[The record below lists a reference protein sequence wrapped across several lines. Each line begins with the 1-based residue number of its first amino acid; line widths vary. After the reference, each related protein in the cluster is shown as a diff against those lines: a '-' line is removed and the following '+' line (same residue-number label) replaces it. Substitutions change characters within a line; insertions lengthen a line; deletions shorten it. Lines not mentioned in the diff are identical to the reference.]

1 MTKNVSKSLLLAGV
15 GLVACVPG
23 SAHDR
28 ASLSKALTERG
39 AVGLRGAGLE
49 FSLPPEVVLEDGV
62 TEDEAVASALWN
74 NGRFQVDLAALGFA
88 RADLIDAGMIRNPLF
103 TLLTP
108 LGPKQLEMTAW
119 LPIEA
124 LWQRPKRVA
133 AAETEVE
140 RVASSLVQTG
150 LDLVRD
156 TKVAF
161 AEATLA
167 SERSRLAGDAAA
179 LRARLLAIAEARRR
193 SGDVSEL
200 ELTAVRLDAL
210 RAEQD
215 VLRLARE
222 ELAARERL
230 AAVMG
235 APLERLGSLELR
247 DPEARETSEP
257 STLVKEAL
265 ALRPDLRAAE
275 LAIEAAQQR
284 GGAALAASF
293 PQVNLIADANGAGT
307 QGFEAGPGLQAELPI
322 FNQGQ
327 GPRARAEVDLERA
340 QWSYVA
346 TQQRITLEVRQAQ
359 GRYLLAQEALA
370 LLRTQLLG
378 ELDVAGA
385 RAAKAYA
392 AGEISLLALLDT
404 TRQQLEAHQ
413 REVELVAE
421 VRRAAAELDRSIGR
435 KRVR

>member
-1 MTKNVSKSLLLAGV
+1 MRKVSKSLCFFAVLLAGC
-15 GLVACVPG
+15 APY

-39 AVGLRGAGLE
+39 AVALRSGGTD
-49 FSLPPEVVLEDGV
+49 FSLPPGVALGDGL
-62 TEDEAVASALWN
+62 TEDDVVATALWN
-74 NGRFQVDLAALGFA
+74 NARFQVDLTALGFA
-88 RADLIDAGMIRNPLF
+88 RADLVEAGMIRNPLF

-124 LWQRPKRVA
+124 LWQRPKKVA
-133 AAETEVE
+133 AAQVEVE

-156 TKVAF
+156 AKVAF
-161 AEATLA
+161 AEAALA
-167 SERSRLAGDAAA
+167 NDRIRLARDAEA
-179 LRARLLAIAEARRR
+179 LRGKLMRIAEARRK
-193 SGDVSEL
+193 SGDLSEL
-200 ELTAVRLDAL
+200 ELSSVRLDL
-210 RAEQD
+210 RRAEQD
-215 VLRLARE
+215 VLRLTRE

-235 APLERLGSLELR
+235 ASVEQLGSIRLA
-247 DPEARETSEP
+247 DPEPRQTSEP
-257 STLVKEAL
+257 AQLVTEAL

-275 LAIEAAQQR
+275 LAIDAAQQR
-284 GGAALAASF
+284 GGAAVAASF

-340 QWSYVA
+340 QWNYVA
-346 TQQRITLEVRQAQ
+346 AQQRIALEVRQAQ
-359 GRYLLAQEALA
+359 GRYLLAQESLA
-370 LLRTQLLG
+370 LLRSQLLG

-385 RAAKAYA
+385 GAAKAYA
-392 AGEISLLALLDT
+392 GGEISLLALLDT

-413 REVELVAE
+413 REAELVAE
-421 VRRAAAELDRSIGR
+421 VRRAAAELDRSVGR